1 MLRALGLPKEDKSM
15 SNKLKAELIMDQVV
29 PSTDIL
35 EKDNSFHIIMDLPGV
50 TKEDLYIDA
59 HGDRITVTAK
69 SSYTP
74 VGPCLHKE
82 HQAVE
87 YSRVFTISDTVD
99 CEKIDATLKNGVLDL
114 RLPKVEVAKPRRI
127 EIKTF

>member
-1 MLRALGLPKEDKSM
+1 MSDNVKLERAL
-15 SNKLKAELIMDQVV
+15 DQVI

-35 EKDNSFHIIMDLPGV
+35 EKDNGFHIIMDLPGV
-50 TKEDLYIDA
+50 RKEDLHIDV
-59 HGDRITVTAK
+59 HGDQITVTAQ
-69 SSYTP
+69 SSYAP

-99 CEKIDATLKNGVLDL
+99 RERIDATLKNGVLDL
-114 RLPKVEVAKPRRI
+114 LLPKAEAARPRRI
-127 EIKTF
+127 EIKTS

>member
-1 MLRALGLPKEDKSM
+1 MSDNVKLERAL
-15 SNKLKAELIMDQVV
+15 DQVI

-35 EKDNSFHIIMDLPGV
+35 EKDNGFHIIMDLPGV
-50 TKEDLYIDA
+50 RKEDLHIDV
-59 HGDRITVTAK
+59 HGDQITVTAQ
-69 SSYTP
+69 SSYAP

-99 CEKIDATLKNGVLDL
+99 REHISAALKNGVLDL
-114 RLPKVEVAKPRRI
+114 ALPKAEAAKPRKI
-127 EIKTF
+127 EIKTS